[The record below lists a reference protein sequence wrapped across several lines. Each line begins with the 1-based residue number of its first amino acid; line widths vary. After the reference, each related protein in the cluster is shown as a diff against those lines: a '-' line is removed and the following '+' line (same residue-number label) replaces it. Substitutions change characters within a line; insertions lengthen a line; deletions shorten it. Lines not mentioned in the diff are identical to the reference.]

1 MPTRRFVLTAWLGLV
16 PATSALA
23 QPLSSGPVP
32 PPPADVPL
40 PEPGTVPPPPRPP
53 RAPVYDEED
62 AGDGISARAAIR
74 IARRRGVVD
83 VERVRR
89 GREVWIVSG
98 TDEYGDDI
106 RVVVN
111 DDGYVVDV
119 RRD

>member
-1 MPTRRFVLTAWLGLV
+1 MPTRRFILTACLGLV

-23 QPLSSGPVP
+23 QPLSSGPVAPPGDIP
-32 PPPADVPL
+32 PPVP
-40 PEPGTVPPPPRPP
+40 GIAPPPPRP
-53 RAPVYDEED
+53 RAYDDED
-62 AGDGISARAAIR
+62 EGDGISARAAIR

-111 DDGYVVDV
+111 DDGDVVDV

>member
-40 PEPGTVPPPPRPP
+40 PEPGIVPPPPRPP